1 MTGRVLVG
9 MSIREVNAI
18 RELETAATG
27 AGARLAF
34 LQIAEPALSTVL
46 TELADRGVT
55 RIELLGVCFGPLAP
69 GLSRL
74 RRVAAHWWR
83 ERGPEAPDVVI
94 ATVLVG
100 ADVAVPGVIDT
111 ALQSVR
117 PVRGTEAPVTSP
129 AWEQV
134 PPYRRHV
141 TVCRGPRCSAR
152 GAEQTWTA
160 LADGLTQRG
169 LKDTEVL
176 MCAATCMFPCNQ
188 APVVAVQPDDV
199 WYGRIG
205 PAEVDELIEVHLVA
219 GTPLDGARI
228 R

>member
-1 MTGRVLVG
+1 M
-9 MSIREVNAI
+9 
-18 RELETAATG
+18 
-27 AGARLAF
+27 
-34 LQIAEPALSTVL
+34 
-46 TELADRGVT
+46 
-55 RIELLGVCFGPLAP
+55 
-69 GLSRL
+69 
-74 RRVAAHWWR
+74 
-83 ERGPEAPDVVI
+83 I

-100 ADVAVPGVIDT
+100 ADVAVPAVIDT

-117 PVRGTEAPVTSP
+117 PVRATEAPVTSP

-176 MCAATCMFPCNQ
+176 MCAATCMLRLVLECSAFRSECN
-188 APVVAVQPDDV
+188 
-199 WYGRIG
+199 RTR
-205 PAEVDELIEVHLVA
+205 DETRA
-219 GTPLDGARI
+219 
-228 R
+228 